1 MPLLPLLI
9 CTPQATTTLKSSSQ
23 IQIEDQISPE
33 MKKEFSDCV
42 VKSGHD
48 LPDVVSFWKRLSPL
62 SYAESKGLFYWL
74 SNFAEARYRYFRC
87 FMEYFAK
94 NKKRGMILRSI
105 KMVQFFK
112 MERYLV
118 DVVAGL
124 VLSGVDYATAAYDVL
139 KLYPKPDIAL
149 NRDVFF
155 DIITDRLNTRVE
167 LFTEV
172 LKYIATQA
180 ENVFSD
186 SQIDRLLKCCI
197 ASAKRTKFQE
207 EQDKYILTP
216 AHTALYKVVNKILL
230 KKRATEEFYGR
241 IDMDLMK
248 NYYIVHGSYN

>member
-1 MPLLPLLI
+1 
-9 CTPQATTTLKSSSQ
+9 
-23 IQIEDQISPE
+23 
-33 MKKEFSDCV
+33 
-42 VKSGHD
+42 
-48 LPDVVSFWKRLSPL
+48 
-62 SYAESKGLFYWL
+62 
-74 SNFAEARYRYFRC
+74 
-87 FMEYFAK
+87 
-94 NKKRGMILRSI
+94 MILRSI

-167 LFTEV
+167 LFAEV